1 MLPCVKPTLPAS
13 GDPLALVF
21 LGTSAG
27 VPTRERGL
35 SALAVRR
42 GGHAWLV
49 DCGEGTQQRLLR
61 APVRP
66 TRIDRVLI
74 THLHGDHCW
83 GLPGLLA
90 SMGMHGRREPVEVT
104 GPEGLEPWLELT
116 LRTAA
121 VHLPF
126 PLRVREIGAEG
137 GPLDARDGLA
147 VEAWPLLHR
156 VPSFAYVLREAPRR
170 GHVDPARAR
179 ALGVTEG
186 PLLGR
191 LAAGESVTL
200 GDGRRVAPDAV
211 MGPPRPGRVVV
222 VCGDSADSRVL
233 EEAAPGCDVLV
244 HECTFDAGLADK
256 ARRTGH
262 STTADVA
269 ALARRVRPRRLVLT
283 HWSSRYTGEE
293 GAPDVED
300 LRREVAAAVP
310 GTDVLAAH
318 DLLEVEVPLREA
330 PQP

>member
-1 MLPCVKPTLPAS
+1 MSAT
-13 GDPLALVF
+13 GEPLALVF

-42 GGHAWLV
+42 GGHVWLV

-90 SMGMHGRREPVEVT
+90 SMGMQGRRAPVEVT
-104 GPEGLEPWLELT
+104 GPEGLEPWLSLT

-126 PLRVREIGAEG
+126 PLRVHELGPEG
-137 GPLDARDGLA
+137 GPLPADEDLA
-147 VEAWPLLHR
+147 AEAWPLRHR
-156 VPSFAYVLREAPRR
+156 VPSFAYVLREAARR

-179 ALGVTEG
+179 ELGVPEG

-191 LAAGESVTL
+191 LAAGETVTL
-200 GDGRRVAPDAV
+200 ADGRRVAPEAV

-222 VCGDSADSRVL
+222 VCGDSADSRIL

-244 HECTFDAGLADK
+244 HECTFDATLADK

-269 ALARRVRPRRLVLT
+269 ELARRVGPRRLVLT
-283 HWSSRYTGEE
+283 HWSSRYTGAE
-293 GAPDVED
+293 GAPAVED

-310 GTDVLAAH
+310 GTEVIAAR
-318 DLLEVEVPLREA
+318 DLLELEVPLREDGEA
-330 PQP
+330 